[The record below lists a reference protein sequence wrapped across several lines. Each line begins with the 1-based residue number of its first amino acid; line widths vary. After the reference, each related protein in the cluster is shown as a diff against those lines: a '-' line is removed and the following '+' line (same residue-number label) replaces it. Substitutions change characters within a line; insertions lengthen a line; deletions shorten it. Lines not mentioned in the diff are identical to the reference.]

1 MWNYLKN
8 SNRPIAVYGMGNG
21 ADKIIDT
28 LASFGVSPV
37 GVFASDDFVRGQ
49 SFRVFTV
56 KKYCELKA
64 VYPDMIVL
72 VAFGTFRDDVIGNIK
87 KIMSESETYAPD
99 VPVYGGGLFTREYAK
114 ENTEILEKVYSLL
127 ADDLSRKVF
136 ENTCRYRISGKIDY
150 LFDCETEPKEAFE
163 NILKLGNNEIYCDL
177 GAYNGDTI
185 DEFLSFTSRHFEK
198 IYAFEPDKK
207 NFKKLDKKYGKT
219 ENIFLFNSAV
229 SDISGEIGFSLNGGR
244 NSAESDTGESISAL
258 SLDDVLKGE
267 KASYIKFDV
276 EGMEEKAIF
285 GAEKTILKHKP
296 KMLISAYHKT
306 DDYFK
311 IPLAV
316 NSIRDDYKIYMRH
329 YKYIP
334 AWDTQFY
341 FI

>member
-1 MWNYLKN
+1 MWDYLKN
-8 SNRPIAVYGMGNG
+8 SNRPIAIYGMGNG

-28 LASFGVSPV
+28 LASYGVSPV

-49 SFRVFTV
+49 SFRGFTV
-56 KKYCELKA
+56 KKYSELKEN
-64 VYPDMIVL
+64 YPDMIVL
-72 VAFGTFRDDVIGNIK
+72 VAFGTFRDEVIDNIK
-87 KIMSESETYAPD
+87 RIMSESETYAPD
-99 VPVYGGGLFTREYAK
+99 VPVYGGGLFTRDYARENK
-114 ENTEILEKVYSLL
+114 EKLEKVYSLL

-150 LFDCETEPKEAFE
+150 LLDCETEPKEAFE
-163 NILKLGNNEIYCDL
+163 SIIKLKNNEVYCDL

-185 DEFLSFTSRHFEK
+185 DEFLSFTDGFEK

-207 NFKKLDKKYGKT
+207 NFKKLNKKYGET
-219 ENIFLFNSAV
+219 ESVFLFNSAV
-229 SDISGEIGFSLNGGR
+229 SDSSGEINFSLNGGR
-244 NSAESDTGESISAL
+244 NSTESVTGESISAL
-258 SLDDVLKGE
+258 SLDDALKGE
-267 KASYIKFDV
+267 KATYIKFDV

-285 GAEKTILKHKP
+285 GAEKTILNYKP

-341 FI
+341 FV